1 MMPLCVKMR
10 KRVYISNCLYMPK
23 KVMDGNKKPITG
35 YLWWGW
41 GRVCRRGSGARDRK
55 KTFHCTDY
63 TFRFLNHV
71 NVLRIQKI
79 KISIFKKP
87 CDSIQFKRC

>member
-1 MMPLCVKMR
+1 
-10 KRVYISNCLYMPK
+10 MPK
-23 KVMDGNKKPITG
+23 KVTDGNKKPITG
-35 YLWWGW
+35 YLW
-41 GRVCRRGSGARDRK
+41 GRVCRRGSWAKDRK
-55 KTFHCTDY
+55 KTSHCTAY

-71 NVLRIQKI
+71 NVLRIQTI